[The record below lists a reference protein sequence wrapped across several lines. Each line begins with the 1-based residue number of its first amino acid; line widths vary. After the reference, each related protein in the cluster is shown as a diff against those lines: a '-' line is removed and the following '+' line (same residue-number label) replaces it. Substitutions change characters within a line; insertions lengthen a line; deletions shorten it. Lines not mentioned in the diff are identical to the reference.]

1 MTSNYGVTDLAAM
14 TAGFPS
20 KTLTI
25 REQPT
30 LRSLL
35 ECLKHIIA
43 CSMTKRL
50 PTAPLGHLYQAVPV
64 AVYAL
69 HTADAYPIRA
79 IDPGQQPT
87 FVGPEADIARRNIE
101 NTFAVAYKL
110 TLIMQ
115 IRVSMC

>member
-20 KTLTI
+20 QLLTI

-30 LRSLL
+30 LQSLL
-35 ECLKHIIA
+35 ECLKHVIA

-50 PTAPLGHLYQAVPV
+50 PTAPLGHLYQAVPA

-69 HTADAYPIRA
+69 HTAQAYPVRA
-79 IDPGQQPT
+79 IDPG
-87 FVGPEADIARRNIE
+87 
-101 NTFAVAYKL
+101 
-110 TLIMQ
+110 
-115 IRVSMC
+115 